1 METSLLN
8 HFFMQSWGVSAVALF
23 YQVGE
28 APNCREALIRFR
40 ALTEGLQARKKENP
54 QSIFNSPEAKCVV
67 QL

>member
-1 METSLLN
+1 M
-8 HFFMQSWGVSAVALF
+8 ALF

-28 APNCREALIRFR
+28 APNFREALIRFR
-40 ALTEGLQARKKENP
+40 VLTEGLQARKKENP